1 MKDLLLSYVK
11 YNLWAN
17 KRLCKRLEG
26 LDEQIWNAG
35 LKSSFKTI
43 KLTLLHIWDAQQV
56 WNLRLNGK
64 SISDWPGKSFTGT
77 NTDIILQFIEQSSD
91 MIRLADSYS
100 EEKLNSMC
108 EFNDMK
114 GNPYKMKVCDI
125 LLHCMNHSTFHRG
138 QIVTMLRE
146 LVIDNLPGTDYITY
160 ARETLG

>member
-1 MKDLLLSYVK
+1 MKELILSYVK

-17 KRLCKRLEG
+17 KRLCERLEG
-26 LDEQIWNAG
+26 LDEQIWNDE

-43 KLTLLHIWDAQQV
+43 RLTLLHVWDAQQV
-56 WNLRLNGK
+56 WYLRLNGK
-64 SISDWPGKSFTGT
+64 PISDWPSKSFSGT
-77 NTDIILQFIEQSSD
+77 NTDILLKFIAQSSD
-91 MIRLADSYS
+91 MIKLADSYS
-100 EEKLNSMC
+100 EEKLNSLC

-114 GNPYKMKVCDI
+114 GNPYKIKICDI

-146 LVIDNLPGTDYITY
+146 LGVDNIPGTDYITF